1 MDKDT
6 LKNIRKYTISGIFW
20 AILLV
25 AIAFLITTLTDYNL
39 KDMLFI
45 EGIAFVTFGILSCI
59 GGNPMGLSIQGL
71 GQNNAQYIAN
81 SNLEVTKLEKSNTKN
96 IKNTL
101 SIGLSTISLVFAGIL
116 VIIINFII

>member
-6 LKNIRKYTISGIFW
+6 LKNIRKCIILGIIW

-25 AIAFLITTLTDYNL
+25 AIAFLITTLKDYNL
-39 KDMLFI
+39 KDVLFI
-45 EGIAFVTFGILSCI
+45 EGIAFITFGILSCI
-59 GGNPMGLSIQGL
+59 GGNPLGLSIQGL

-81 SNLEVTKLEKSNTKN
+81 SNLQVSKLEKANTKN

-101 SIGLSTISLVFAGIL
+101 SIGLSTVSLILAGIL
-116 VIIINFII
+116 VIAINFII

>member
-6 LKNIRKYTISGIFW
+6 LKNIRKCTILGIIW

-25 AIAFLITTLTDYNL
+25 AIAFLIISFKNYNL

-45 EGIAFVTFGILSCI
+45 EGIAFVAFGILSCI
-59 GGNPMGLSIQGL
+59 GGNPIGLSIQGL

-81 SNLEVTKLEKSNTKN
+81 SNLEVTKLEKANAKN

-101 SIGLSTISLVFAGIL
+101 SIGLSTISLVLAVIL
-116 VIIINFII
+116 VITINFII

>member
-6 LKNIRKYTISGIFW
+6 LKNIRKCTILGIIW

-25 AIAFLITTLTDYNL
+25 AIAFLIISFKNYNL

-45 EGIAFVTFGILSCI
+45 EGIAFVAFGILSCI
-59 GGNPMGLSIQGL
+59 GGNPLGLSIQGL
-71 GQNNAQYIAN
+71 GQNNAQYISN
-81 SNLEVTKLEKSNTKN
+81 SNLEVTKLEKANTKN

-116 VIIINFII
+116 VITINFII